1 MLANKINGRH
11 GHHAMNSHKLRAFI
25 PGYIALSVCLIVW
38 ILVGSITSFNEIRA
52 RSDFEHQVT
61 DRLVNDLAETR
72 VEAIQV
78 QQYITDS
85 AATGENDGMEDALK
99 SLNHAHNLLADVA
112 TLDEKL
118 KDDAQILAAAL
129 THLHETGLHMIEAY
143 RHSQASGNVIMKA
156 PDGFDQ
162 QTEEIVRQLEQ
173 LRQRIEVL
181 QVNAVEAQYVT
192 IDHSVKVI
200 VALGIILSLLSVGTG
215 IVLYRQIFSALGERD
230 QALDS
235 LTKVLSEMLPSAG
248 LESTKDSRDMAWLS
262 STIVKLIHEREL
274 SSLELQKAKE
284 AAESSNRA
292 KSEFLAN
299 MSHEIR
305 TPMNGVV
312 GMTELAAEL
321 SKDPVQL
328 KYLSTIKSSAL
339 ALMVILNE
347 ILDFSKIEAQQMKLE
362 QVNFDLRS
370 LVDETLQ
377 SIEGRIQLKWL
388 QLIGPD
394 VQKLP
399 SHLLGDPGRIR
410 QVLLNLCDNAI
421 KFTSEGSISVDI
433 SCTEGAYGACE
444 VQFSVSD
451 TGIGI
456 SKEKQELIFDAFS
469 QADASTT
476 REFGGTGLGLTI
488 CARLV
493 ELMGGKI
500 ELISQPGVGS
510 TFYFTLHLPSA
521 EPLAFSSSILQEL
534 QDEDSSTTNRLED
547 YKPTRRLKILLVED
561 HPVNQVVANTM
572 LTNWGHEVTLASNG
586 QIAVDLFASANWD
599 LVLMDIQMPVMGG
612 LEAATRMRAMEAAG
626 EHVPIIAI
634 SANVLD
640 VDREAARAAGMDD
653 HLSKPFSGKSLRRM
667 LTLHCAGDLL
677 NSTQGASH

>member
-1 MLANKINGRH
+1 
-11 GHHAMNSHKLRAFI
+11 MNSHKLRAFI

-52 RSDFEHQVT
+52 RSDFEHNVT
-61 DRLVNDLAETR
+61 DRMVNDLAETR

-78 QQYITDS
+78 QQYVTDS
-85 AATGENDGMEDALK
+85 AATGENDGMVDALK

-112 TLDEKL
+112 ELDEKL

-129 THLHETGLHMIEAY
+129 TRLHETGLRMIEAY

-181 QVNAVEAQYVT
+181 QLNAVEAQYVT
-192 IDHSVKVI
+192 IDHSIKVI
-200 VALGIILSLLSVGTG
+200 VTLGIILSLLSVGTG
-215 IVLYRQIFSALGERD
+215 VILYRQIFSALGERD
-230 QALDS
+230 HALDS
-235 LTKVLSEMLPSAG
+235 LTQVLSEMLTPAE
-248 LESTKDSRDMAWLS
+248 LESAKERRDVTWLS
-262 STIVKLIHEREL
+262 GTIVKLIQEREH
-274 SSLELQKAKE
+274 SRFELQKAKE

-292 KSEFLAN
+292 KSDFLAN

-305 TPMNGVV
+305 TPMNGVI
-312 GMTELAAEL
+312 GMTELATGIA
-321 SKDPVQL
+321 KDPVLL
-328 KYLSTIKSSAL
+328 KYLSTIKSSAM

-347 ILDFSKIEAQQMKLE
+347 ILDFSKIEAQQMRLE
-362 QVNFDLRS
+362 HVSFDLRN
-370 LVDETLQ
+370 LLNETLV
-377 SIEGRIQLKWL
+377 SIEGRAQLKGL
-388 QLIGPD
+388 RLMMPDTQQLPP
-394 VQKLP
+394 QF
-399 SHLLGDPGRIR
+399 LGDPGRIR

-433 SCTEGAYGACE
+433 DCNEVAGNACD

-456 SKEKQELIFDAFS
+456 SKEKQKLIFDAFS

-510 TFYFTLHLPSA
+510 TFFFTLRLSNAGLVPFSDSKMPDLDDEEPFGTAPS
-521 EPLAFSSSILQEL
+521 S
-534 QDEDSSTTNRLED
+534 DD
-547 YKPTRRLKILLVED
+547 KPTRSLKILLVED
-561 HPVNQVVANTM
+561 HPVNQVVASTM
-572 LTNWGHEVTLASNG
+572 LGTWGHDVTLADNG
-586 QIAVDLFASANWD
+586 QIAVDLFPSEKWD
-599 LVLMDIQMPVMGG
+599 IVLMDIQMPVMGG
-612 LEAATRMRAMEAAG
+612 LEAATRIRALEAAG
-626 EHVPIIAI
+626 GHVPIIAI
-634 SANVLD
+634 SANVLE

-653 HLSKPFSGKSLRRM
+653 HLSKPFSGKSLRRI
-667 LTLHCAGDLL
+667 LAAHCPNAPL
-677 NSTQGASH
+677 NQAQNDVLPP

>member
-1 MLANKINGRH
+1 
-11 GHHAMNSHKLRAFI
+11 MNSHKLRAFI
-25 PGYIALSVCLIVW
+25 LGYIALSVCLIVW
-38 ILVGSITSFNEIRA
+38 ILAGSITSFNEIRS
-52 RSDFEHQVT
+52 RSDFEHHVT

-99 SLNHAHNLLADVA
+99 SLNHALYLLADVA
-112 TLDEKL
+112 RLDGKL
-118 KDDAQILAAAL
+118 KDDAQNLATAL
-129 THLHETGLHMIEAY
+129 TRLHETGLRMVEAY
-143 RHSQASGNVIMKA
+143 RHSQTRGNIIMKA
-156 PDGFDQ
+156 PNGFDQ

-181 QVNAVEAQYVT
+181 QVNAVDAQYTT
-192 IDHSVKVI
+192 IDHSIKVI
-200 VALGIILSLLSVGTG
+200 VALGIILSLLSIGAGV
-215 IVLYRQIFSALGERD
+215 VLYKQIFSALGARD

-235 LTKVLSEMLPSAG
+235 LTQVLSEMLPSAG
-248 LESTKDSRDMAWLS
+248 LESAKDRRDVAWLS
-262 STIVKLIHEREL
+262 STIVKLIHERAQ

-292 KSEFLAN
+292 KSDFLAN

-305 TPMNGVV
+305 TPMNGVI

-321 SKDPVQL
+321 AKDPLLL

-362 QVNFDLRS
+362 QLNFDLHS
-370 LVDETLQ
+370 LIDETLQ
-377 SIEGRIQLKWL
+377 SIEGRIQLKGL
-388 QLIGPD
+388 RLLGPD
-394 VQKLP
+394 TQQLP
-399 SHLLGDPGRIR
+399 TQVLGDPGRLR

-433 SCTEGAYGACE
+433 SSTEAGEGAYD

-456 SKEKQELIFDAFS
+456 SNEKQELIFDAFS

-488 CARLV
+488 CTRLV

-510 TFYFTLHLPSA
+510 TFYFTLRLSSAEHLPFANSQGIPDA
-521 EPLAFSSSILQEL
+521 
-534 QDEDSSTTNRLED
+534 DSFNPSLMID
-547 YKPTRRLKILLVED
+547 GAPRRSLKILLVED
-561 HPVNQVVANTM
+561 HPVNQVVASTM
-572 LTNWGHEVTLASNG
+572 LSNWGHDVTLADHG
-586 QIAVDLFASANWD
+586 LMAVDLFPTAHWD
-599 LVLMDIQMPVMGG
+599 IVLMDIQMPVMGG
-612 LEAATRMRAMEAAG
+612 LEAATRIRAMEATG

-640 VDREAARAAGMDD
+640 VDREAASAAGMDD
-653 HLSKPFSGKSLRRM
+653 HLSKPFSGNSLRRI
-667 LTLHCAGDLL
+667 LARYCPVSPSPATL
-677 NSTQGASH
+677 SESR

>member
-1 MLANKINGRH
+1 MINNINRRH
-11 GHHAMNSHKLRAFI
+11 GHPAMNSHKLRAFI
-25 PGYIALSVCLIVW
+25 PAYIALSVCLIVW
-38 ILVGSITSFNEIRA
+38 ILVGSISSFNEIRS
-52 RSDFEHQVT
+52 RSDFEHHVT

-78 QQYITDS
+78 QQYVTDS

-99 SLNHAHNLLADVA
+99 SLHHAHSLLADVA
-112 TLDEKL
+112 QLDEKL

-129 THLHETGLHMIEAY
+129 THLHETGLRMIEAY
-143 RHSQASGNVIMKA
+143 RNSQASGNVIMKA

-192 IDHSVKVI
+192 IDHSIKVI
-200 VALGIILSLLSVGTG
+200 VTLGIILSLLSIGTG
-215 IVLYRQIFSALGERD
+215 VVLYRQIFSALGERD
-230 QALDS
+230 HALHS
-235 LTKVLSEMLPSAG
+235 LTQVLSEMLPSQE
-248 LESTKDSRDMAWLS
+248 LELTKDSNDVDWLS
-262 STIVKLIHEREL
+262 NTIVKLIQEREQ
-274 SSLELQKAKE
+274 SRSELQRAKE

-305 TPMNGVV
+305 TPMNGVI
-312 GMTELAAEL
+312 GMTELATDLA
-321 SKDPVQL
+321 KDPVLL
-328 KYLSTIKSSAL
+328 KYLTTIKSSAL

-362 QVNFDLRS
+362 HVSFDLRS
-370 LVDETLQ
+370 VVNETLA
-377 SIEGRIQLKWL
+377 SVEGRTQLKGL
-388 QLIGPD
+388 RLILPD
-394 VQKLP
+394 NLKPP
-399 SHLLGDPGRIR
+399 SSLVGDPGRIR

-421 KFTSEGSISVDI
+421 KFTTAGSISVDV
-433 SCTEGAYGACE
+433 SCTEVAGNAFD

-500 ELISQPGVGS
+500 ELVSQPGVGS
-510 TFYFTLHLPSA
+510 TFYFTLRLSSA
-521 EPLAFSSSILQEL
+521 EALPFSNSILQDS
-534 QDEDSSTTNRLED
+534 QDEDPLPTNPLEED
-547 YKPTRRLKILLVED
+547 KSPRSLKILLVED

-572 LTNWGHEVTLASNG
+572 LSNWGHDVTLAGNG
-586 QIAVDLFASANWD
+586 QIAVDLFSSANWD

-612 LEAATRMRAMEAAG
+612 LEAATRMRVMEAAG
-626 EHVPIIAI
+626 KRVPIIAI

-667 LTLHCAGDLL
+667 LKLHCQGSVL
-677 NSTQGASH
+677 NSTQIESL

>member
-1 MLANKINGRH
+1 
-11 GHHAMNSHKLRAFI
+11 MNSHKLRAFI
-25 PGYIALSVCLIVW
+25 LGYIALSVCLIVW
-38 ILVGSITSFNEIRA
+38 ILVGSITSFNEIRS
-52 RSDFEHQVT
+52 RSDFEHHVT

-85 AATGENDGMEDALK
+85 AATGENDGMVDAMK
-99 SLNHAHNLLADVA
+99 SLNHAQRLLAEVSE
-112 TLDEKL
+112 LDPKL
-118 KDDAQILAAAL
+118 KADAQILATAL
-129 THLHETGLHMIEAY
+129 THLHETGLRMVEAY
-143 RHSQASGNVIMKA
+143 HQSQMSGNSIMKA

-162 QTEEIVRQLEQ
+162 QTDEIVRQLEQ

-181 QVNAVEAQYVT
+181 QVNAVDAQYTT
-192 IDHSVKVI
+192 IDHSIKVI
-200 VALGIILSLLSVGTG
+200 VALGIILSLLSIGAGV
-215 IVLYRQIFSALGERD
+215 VLYRQIFSALGARD
-230 QALDS
+230 QALNS
-235 LTKVLSEMLPSAG
+235 LTQVLSEMLPSAD
-248 LESTKDSRDMAWLS
+248 LESTKASRDVSWLS
-262 STIVKLIHEREL
+262 STIVKLIHERAQ

-284 AAESSNRA
+284 AAETSNRA

-305 TPMNGVV
+305 TPMNGVI
-312 GMTELAAEL
+312 GMTELAADIA
-321 SKDPVQL
+321 KDPLLL

-362 QVNFDLRS
+362 LLNFDFRS
-370 LVDETLQ
+370 LIDETLQ
-377 SIEGRIQLKWL
+377 SVEGRIQLKGL
-388 QLIGPD
+388 LLIGPD
-394 VQKLP
+394 TQLLP
-399 SHLLGDPGRIR
+399 PHLLGDPGRIR

-433 SCTEGAYGACE
+433 SSTEADEGSYE

-510 TFYFTLHLPSA
+510 TFYFTLRLPSA
-521 EPLAFSSSILQEL
+521 KHLLFANSQET
-534 QDEDSSTTNRLED
+534 QDAVTSTTALMGKD
-547 YKPTRRLKILLVED
+547 TPSRRLKILLVED
-561 HPVNQVVANTM
+561 HPVNQVVASTM
-572 LTNWGHEVTLASNG
+572 LSNWGHDVTLADHG
-586 QIAVDLFASANWD
+586 QIAVDLFPTAHWD
-599 LVLMDIQMPVMGG
+599 IVLMDVQMPVMGG
-612 LEAATRMRAMEAAG
+612 LEAATRIRAMEAVG

-640 VDREAARAAGMDD
+640 VDREAARIAGMDD
-653 HLSKPFSGKSLRRM
+653 HLSKPFSGNSLRRI
-667 LTLHCAGDLL
+667 LALHCPVSPSKPTL
-677 NSTQGASH
+677 NESQ

>member
-1 MLANKINGRH
+1 
-11 GHHAMNSHKLRAFI
+11 MNSHKLRAFI

-38 ILVGSITSFNEIRA
+38 ILVGSITSFHEIRA
-52 RSDFEHQVT
+52 RSDFEHHVT
-61 DRLVNDLAETR
+61 DRLVNALAETR

-78 QQYITDS
+78 QQYVTDS

-99 SLNHAHNLLADVA
+99 SLKHAHKLLADVA
-112 TLDEKL
+112 GLDNKL
-118 KDDAQILAAAL
+118 KDDAQNLAMAL
-129 THLHETGLHMIEAY
+129 THLHETGLRMIEAY
-143 RHSQASGNVIMKA
+143 RHSQASGNIIMKA
-156 PDGFDQ
+156 PNGFDQ

-181 QVNAVEAQYVT
+181 QVNAVDAQYTT
-192 IDHSVKVI
+192 IDHSIKVI
-200 VALGIILSLLSVGTG
+200 VTLGIILSLLSIGAG
-215 IVLYRQIFSALGERD
+215 IVLYQQIFSALSARD
-230 QALDS
+230 QALNS
-235 LTKVLSEMLPSAG
+235 LTNVLSEMLPSPG
-248 LESTKDSRDMAWLS
+248 VESAKDSRDVAWLS
-262 STIVKLIHEREL
+262 STIVKLIQEREQN
-274 SSLELQKAKE
+274 SLELQKAKE

-305 TPMNGVV
+305 TPMNGVI
-312 GMTELAAEL
+312 GMTELAADL
-321 SKDPVQL
+321 AKDPVML

-370 LVDETLQ
+370 LIDETLQ
-377 SIEGRIQLKWL
+377 SIEGRIQLKGL
-388 QLIGPD
+388 RLIWPD
-394 VQKLP
+394 VQQP
-399 SHLLGDPGRIR
+399 SPQLLGDPGRIR

-433 SCTEGAYGACE
+433 SCIEAGDSTYE

-456 SKEKQELIFDAFS
+456 SKEKQDLIFDAFS

-488 CARLV
+488 CSRLV

-500 ELISQPGVGS
+500 ELISQPDVGS
-510 TFYFTLHLPSA
+510 TFYFTLRLPGA
-521 EPLAFSSSILQEL
+521 EPLSLTDL
-534 QDEDSSTTNRLED
+534 RDTQDEDSFYTALLREGEPSRN
-547 YKPTRRLKILLVED
+547 LKILLVED
-561 HPVNQVVANTM
+561 HPVNQVVASTM
-572 LTNWGHEVTLASNG
+572 LSNWGHDVTLADHG
-586 QIAVDLFASANWD
+586 QIAVDLFPTAHWD
-599 LVLMDIQMPVMGG
+599 IVLMDIQMPVMGG
-612 LEAATRMRAMEAAG
+612 LEAATRIRAMEAPG

-640 VDREAARAAGMDD
+640 VDREAARSAGMDD
-653 HLSKPFSGKSLRRM
+653 HLSKPYSGKSLRRM
-667 LTLHCAGDLL
+667 LALYCPVSTLKAIHGE
-677 NSTQGASH
+677 SH